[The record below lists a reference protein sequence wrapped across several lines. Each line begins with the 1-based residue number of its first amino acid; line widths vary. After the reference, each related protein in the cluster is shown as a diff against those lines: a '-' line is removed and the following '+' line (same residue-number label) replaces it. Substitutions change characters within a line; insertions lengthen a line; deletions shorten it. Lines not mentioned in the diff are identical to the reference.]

1 MFPQGVHS
9 LPYID
14 FGSDGTDSC
23 RQGDG
28 GKKGRGQRSD
38 LWVWKTMEGYPG
50 EKGTSAAFVAIRLL
64 ECEGI
69 A

>member
-1 MFPQGVHS
+1 MHS

-14 FGSDGTDSC
+14 FGSDGTNSRRNGDCGTKGS
-23 RQGDG
+23 RQ
-28 GKKGRGQRSD
+28 RGD
-38 LWVWKTMEGYPG
+38 LWVSTTEGYPG
-50 EKGTSAAFVAIRLL
+50 EKARAQAAFVAIRLL